1 MSTKINKISI
11 SDEKI
16 TARGGITLFLRY
28 IENIKLYDLISSV
41 VLLKVVFGNKGLK
54 LQQFLKQM
62 FAFFIDG
69 TDMSIAGFDK
79 KKTDKGYTAILEN
92 KEDDMA
98 SSHQIKRM
106 FAKLSFIPN
115 KLYSKI
121 LHDLFIWR
129 LKNEAPKII
138 ILGIDTMVLDNDDSL
153 KKEGCEPTYKR
164 KKRFPAL
171 AHKLGGILD

>member
-1 MSTKINKISI
+1 MKTKINKISI
-11 SDEKI
+11 TDDKM

-28 IENIKLYDLISSV
+28 IENIKLYELISNV

-69 TDMSIAGFDK
+69 TDMSMAGFDK
-79 KKTDKGYTAILEN
+79 KKIDKGYTAVLEN
-92 KEDDMA
+92 NEDDMA

-115 KLYSKI
+115 KLYNRI
-121 LHDLFIWR
+121 L
-129 LKNEAPKII
+129 NE
-138 ILGIDTMVLDNDDSL
+138 
-153 KKEGCEPTYKR
+153 
-164 KKRFPAL
+164 
-171 AHKLGGILD
+171 

>member
-1 MSTKINKISI
+1 MEESLS
-11 SDEKI
+11 
-16 TARGGITLFLRY
+16 FLHY
-28 IENIKLYDLISSV
+28 IENIKLYELISSV

-69 TDMSIAGFDK
+69 TDMSISGFDK

-92 KEDDMA
+92 KEADMA

-115 KLYSKI
+115 KLYSNI
-121 LHDLFIWR
+121 LHELFIWH
-129 LKNEAPKII
+129 LKIDAPKII
-138 ILGIDTMVLDNDDSL
+138 ILGVDTMVLDNDDSF
-153 KKEGCEPTYKR
+153 
-164 KKRFPAL
+164 KKRIVNLLIKGKKVFNRC
-171 AHKLGGILD
+171 I